1 MELSRQECWSG
12 LPFPSPGDLPDPAIK
27 PGPPELQVE
36 SLSSEPPR
44 RLSNRNSNKTAQDG
58 WLGQPLAV
66 PLTRSSGDNGQKKK
80 PRRQQSAPS
89 HLPTAQPAPV
99 PTRAVLSTAIPK
111 LRVHCEA
118 SASSHHLSQLLSLI
132 NPTPSTGSRIQSQS
146 FVCTVKPL
154 PALTT
159 CPSYSASSTPPL
171 PREAES
177 NPKASCAL

>member
-66 PLTRSSGDNGQKKK
+66 PLTRSSGDNGQKNSHGDSRV
-80 PRRQQSAPS
+80 PHLTCLRPS
-89 HLPTAQPAPV
+89 PLQFPPEQFFPLP
-99 PTRAVLSTAIPK
+99 
-111 LRVHCEA
+111 
-118 SASSHHLSQLLSLI
+118 
-132 NPTPSTGSRIQSQS
+132 SQS

-177 NPKASCAL
+177 RT